1 MSPPRRHRCIDC
13 QGPCS
18 RGSTRC
24 KRCAARRATV
34 AQGRVLVPGVPR
46 DEDYRP
52 SIVELARVERL
63 LRRLRLLR
71 RYRRRGLTV
80 EETWS
85 QAPLPVD
92 QEYAVVGEASRP

>member
-1 MSPPRRHRCIDC
+1 MSPPRRYRCVDC
-13 QGPCS
+13 QEPCS
-18 RGSTRC
+18 RGSERC

-34 AQGRVLVPGVPR
+34 AQGKVLVSGVPR

-52 SIVELARVERL
+52 TGVELARVARL
-63 LRRLRLLR
+63 LRHLRAVR

-85 QAPLPVD
+85 QHPLPVD
-92 QEYAVVGEASRP
+92 QEYATVDRGRS